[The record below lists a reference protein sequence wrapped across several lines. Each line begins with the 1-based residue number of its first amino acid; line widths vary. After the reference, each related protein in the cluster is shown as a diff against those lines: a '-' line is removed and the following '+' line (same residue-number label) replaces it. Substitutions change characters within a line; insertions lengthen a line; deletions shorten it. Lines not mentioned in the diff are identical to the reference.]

1 MCEQNGIAYEL
12 TGETT
17 RGQRVDYHCKLPPLK
32 LNKTKYKV
40 DVAGLRKREQ
50 RDSLIDLGGD
60 YETKFTIGMEVE
72 KEDISRSSIYE
83 YRLFCGF
90 ERDSS
95 CGTEAVTHI
104 LPLLPRC
111 SWRTKI
117 YNLMYQAERVIDDRW
132 SPSNSDCGG
141 HITVACEGM
150 DSNEL
155 IKRLRKYSG
164 ILMFLYRNRL
174 RNTYCN
180 GNLNMR
186 TYDECNTPK
195 NMRKY
200 NYTYNGQNGR
210 YNMVLAKSNG
220 TVEFRLV
227 SRFTSVRQMMRRYE
241 LFYELMDTAVNYPR
255 RQHKVFYAKIRPIL
269 EMMYNNDESKVDK
282 ALAYAASFDLFI
294 NEGKIDSNTQ
304 PFLDAECY
312 NTGRWTQSAIEQE
325 LFYYK
330 KRQDNKE
337 YGWKIDNWK

>member
-72 KEDISRSSIYE
+72 KSDISRSSIYE

-150 DSNEL
+150 SSVDL
-155 IKRLRKYSG
+155 LKKLRKYSG
-164 ILMFLYRNRL
+164 IMMYLYRHRL
-174 RNTYCN
+174 KNSYCN
-180 GNLNMR
+180 GNLNGPLLVLR
-186 TYDECNTPK
+186 V
-195 NMRKY
+195 RKLLLIA
-200 NYTYNGQNGR
+200 
-210 YNMVLAKSNG
+210 MVILLYA
-220 TVEFRLV
+220 
-227 SRFTSVRQMMRRYE
+227 E
-241 LFYELMDTAVNYPR
+241 LLL
-255 RQHKVFYAKIRPIL
+255 IPIK
-269 EMMYNNDESKVDK
+269 M
-282 ALAYAASFDLFI
+282 
-294 NEGKIDSNTQ
+294 
-304 PFLDAECY
+304 
-312 NTGRWTQSAIEQE
+312 
-325 LFYYK
+325 
-330 KRQDNKE
+330 
-337 YGWKIDNWK
+337 

>member
-150 DSNEL
+150 GSNEL
-155 IKRLRKYSG
+155 LKKMRKYSG
-164 ILMFLYRNRL
+164 ILMYLYRNRL
-174 RNTYCN
+174 KNTYCS

-186 TYDECNTPK
+186 IADESNNVK
-195 NMRKY
+195 NMRKWGY
-200 NYTYNGQNGR
+200 CFNGQNGR

-220 TVEFRLV
+220 TVEYRLV
-227 SRFTSVRQMMRRYE
+227 SRFTSVQQMMRRYE

-269 EMMYNNDESKVDK
+269 EMMYNNDEYKVDK
-282 ALAYAASFDLFI
+282 ALEYAQSFDNFI
-294 NEGKIDSNTQ
+294 NDGVIDANIQ
-304 PFLDAECY
+304 PIIDVDGY
-312 NTGRWTQSAIEQE
+312 NTGRWTLSAIDACDW
-325 LFYYK
+325 LYDR
-330 KRQDNKE
+330 RQDNKE
-337 YGWKIDNWK
+337 YGWKKDNWK

>member
-72 KEDISRSSIYE
+72 KEDISRSSIFE

-150 DSNEL
+150 GSNEL
-155 IKRLRKYSG
+155 LKKMRKYSG
-164 ILMFLYRNRL
+164 ILMYLYRNRL
-174 RNTYCN
+174 KNTYCS

-186 TYDECNTPK
+186 IADESNNVK
-195 NMRKY
+195 NMRKWGY
-200 NYTYNGQNGR
+200 CFNGQNGR

-220 TVEFRLV
+220 TVEYRLV
-227 SRFTSVRQMMRRYE
+227 SRFTSVQQMMRRYE

-269 EMMYNNDESKVDK
+269 EMMYNNDEYKVDK
-282 ALAYAASFDLFI
+282 ALEYAQSFDNFI
-294 NEGKIDSNTQ
+294 NDGVIDANIQ
-304 PFLDAECY
+304 PIIDVDGY
-312 NTGRWTQSAIEQE
+312 NTGRWTQCAIDACDW
-325 LFYYK
+325 LYDR
-330 KRQDNKE
+330 RQDNKE
-337 YGWKIDNWK
+337 YGWKKDNWK